1 MPPTTPPLVFN
12 YNKGEE
18 IETKHKE
25 AIRQL
30 YSFAK
35 VLVEL
40 FIMQYKLGRSTIEKI
55 LRYDAPERSRISR
68 FGRPSL
74 LTNTQVD
81 EIIEYL
87 SESWEHRI
95 LDFEILCNELELE
108 CSVITLERRLKQ
120 RGYFRCVACQKP
132 YFTAA

>member
-1 MPPTTPPLVFN
+1 MAPTTPPLVFN

-25 AIRQL
+25 VIRQL

-35 VLVEL
+35 VLVKL
-40 FIMQYKLGRSTIEKI
+40 FIIQYKLRRSIIKKI
-55 LRYDAPERSRISR
+55 LRYDALKRSRISR
-68 FGRPSL
+68 FRRPSL

-87 SESWEHRI
+87 SE
-95 LDFEILCNELELE
+95 L
-108 CSVITLERRLKQ
+108 
-120 RGYFRCVACQKP
+120 
-132 YFTAA
+132 